1 MKSYQSIF
9 SFLSIFLFY
18 CFSFSQ
24 EFTYKKKLNTLKK
37 GWYEIALDHEIYN
50 HASKDLGDLRI
61 LGINSK
67 GDTIEAPYIL
77 ENHENNDEINEITCK
92 PYNVTSNGQ
101 GYYATFKLKENLFIS
116 ELNLLFA
123 NINYD
128 WLIDLEGSNIEGDW
142 LSITK
147 NQRIINIDNEQIEF
161 DHSKINFNPTN
172 FKFYRV
178 FIKSTTEKPKIESI
192 TVKTTGV
199 NPKKLPLIPITPT
212 FKVENKNK
220 TTLIEVTLKHP
231 VPVHSIS
238 VTSKNDYDFY
248 RPITIFYGN
257 LDSTI
262 NEEVV
267 EKHFENE
274 TSSIFSSENNSPIL
288 LTMSTCNRFII
299 SIENGDNE
307 PLDIKKITV
316 NTLNYKLI
324 TRITK
329 EGNYNLFYGNNDLVT
344 PQYDI
349 QLFKQNIPAEIE
361 KISLEDEEEL
371 IPIIEPTKKPISKVW
386 LWIVMFGLI
395 GVMIFFSVR
404 MLKK

>member
-1 MKSYQSIF
+1 MNRILLISIILV
-9 SFLSIFLFY
+9 S

-24 EFTYKKKLNTLKK
+24 EFTHKKKLNTLKK
-37 GWYEIALDHEIYN
+37 GWYEIALDHEVYN

-61 LGINSK
+61 IGINSK
-67 GDTIEAPYIL
+67 GDTMEAPYIL
-77 ENHENNDEINEITCK
+77 ENYENNDEINEITCK

-128 WLIDLEGSNIEGDW
+128 WLIDLEGSNTEGDW

-147 NQRIINIDNEQIEF
+147 NQRIINIDNEQMEF

-178 FIKSTTEKPKIESI
+178 FIKSITEKPKIESI

-199 NPKKLPLIPITPT
+199 NQKKLPLIPITPT
-212 FKVENKNK
+212 FKVENKNN

-262 NEEVV
+262 NEEGVV
-267 EKHFENE
+267 KRFENE

-329 EGNYNLFYGNNDLVT
+329 EGNYNLFYGNKDLVT

-349 QLFKQNIPAEIE
+349 QLFKQNIPTDIE

>member
-1 MKSYQSIF
+1 
-9 SFLSIFLFY
+9 
-18 CFSFSQ
+18 
-24 EFTYKKKLNTLKK
+24 
-37 GWYEIALDHEIYN
+37 
-50 HASKDLGDLRI
+50 
-61 LGINSK
+61 
-67 GDTIEAPYIL
+67 
-77 ENHENNDEINEITCK
+77 
-92 PYNVTSNGQ
+92 
-101 GYYATFKLKENLFIS
+101 
-116 ELNLLFA
+116 
-123 NINYD
+123 
-128 WLIDLEGSNIEGDW
+128 
-142 LSITK
+142 
-147 NQRIINIDNEQIEF
+147 
-161 DHSKINFNPTN
+161 
-172 FKFYRV
+172 
-178 FIKSTTEKPKIESI
+178 
-192 TVKTTGV
+192 
-199 NPKKLPLIPITPT
+199 
-212 FKVENKNK
+212 
-220 TTLIEVTLKHP
+220 LIEVTLKHP

-262 NEEVV
+262 NEEGVV
-267 EKHFENE
+267 KRFENE
-274 TSSIFSSENNSPIL
+274 TSSIYSSENNSHFL

-324 TRITK
+324 IRITK
-329 EGNYNLFYGNNDLVT
+329 EGNYSLFYGNKDLVS

>member
-1 MKSYQSIF
+1 MNRILFISIILV
-9 SFLSIFLFY
+9 S

-37 GWYEIALDHEIYN
+37 GWYEITLDHEVYN

-77 ENHENNDEINEITCK
+77 ENYENNDEINEITCK
-92 PYNVTSNGQ
+92 PYNVTSNEQ

-128 WLIDLEGSNIEGDW
+128 WLIDLEGSNSEGDW
-142 LSITK
+142 LTITK
-147 NQRIINIDNEQIEF
+147 NQRIINIDNEQMEF

-199 NPKKLPLIPITPT
+199 NQKKLPLIPITPT
-212 FKVENKNK
+212 FKVENKNN

-238 VTSKNDYDFY
+238 ITSKNDYDFY

-262 NEEVV
+262 NEEGVV
-267 EKHFENE
+267 KRFENE
-274 TSSIFSSENNSPIL
+274 TSSIFSSENNYPIL

-329 EGNYNLFYGNNDLVT
+329 EGNYNLFYGNKDLVT

-349 QLFKQNIPAEIE
+349 QLFKQNIPTDIE

-395 GVMIFFSVR
+395 GIMIFFSVR